1 MNTMN
6 SDAKVT
12 SAYTSG
18 KFIKR
23 EKSSTSMTGTRDV
36 KSRSRLSVVSRNTFG
51 VSVQGGAEFLGSKKT
66 RQRQFIKADNF
77 GVRNIVKRSN
87 FPAPP

>member
-1 MNTMN
+1 MNTIN

-23 EKSSTSMTGTRDV
+23 EKSSTSMTGTRNV

-51 VSVQGGAEFLGSKKT
+51 VSVQGGGEFLGSKKT

-87 FPAPP
+87 FPAPS